1 MKPSLRPK
9 SAQVFSHSLSDLRT
23 LLAPFCVNHQGAGHY
38 RVLYRTPG
46 KGRKKNRQTAVLSEL
61 K

>member
-1 MKPSLRPK
+1 M
-9 SAQVFSHSLSDLRT
+9 SDLRT

-38 RVLYRTPG
+38 RVLYRTPR